1 NPLKGLENG
10 EAATWFM
17 PQTDPQTARKGWI
30 RSMKPRGGLTLDDGA
45 VRALHQGRSLLP
57 AGVTIVEGSFQRGDP
72 VSVFGPDGAALGQGL
87 TRYTADEARAIAGKR
102 SDAIAQILGYAGRS
116 VLIHRDDLAL

>member
-1 NPLKGLENG
+1 M
-10 EAATWFM
+10 AVH
-17 PQTDPQTARKGWI
+17 DDHI
-30 RSMKPRGGLTLDDGA
+30 DDPRGGRGWAIATVADAIGM
-45 VRALHQGRSLLP
+45 S
-57 AGVTIVEGSFQRGDP
+57 GVVGSFQRGDP
-72 VSVFGPDGAALGQGL
+72 VSVFGPDGAVLGQGL